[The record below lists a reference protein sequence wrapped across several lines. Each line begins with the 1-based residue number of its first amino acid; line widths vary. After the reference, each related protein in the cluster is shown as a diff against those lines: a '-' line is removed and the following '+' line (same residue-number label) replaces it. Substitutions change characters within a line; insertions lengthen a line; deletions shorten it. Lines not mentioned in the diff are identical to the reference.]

1 MTADVVIAE
10 DEVAI
15 RDFITSALNCEGYEV
30 RPADNGREALIYTVT
45 QAPALV
51 LTDLQ
56 MPLMTGWE
64 LLDNLRRSG
73 LAVPVVLM
81 SAGCDVRAEAE
92 RHHADG
98 FLPKPFELD
107 DLLRTVERF
116 VPTPCP

>member
-1 MTADVVIAE
+1 MTADIIVAE
-10 DEVAI
+10 DEVEI
-15 RDFITSALNCEGYEV
+15 RDFITSALSCEGYTV

-56 MPLMTGWE
+56 MPVMTGWD
-64 LLDNLRRSG
+64 LLSHLRRSG

-81 SAGCDVRAEAE
+81 SAGCDVRTEAE
-92 RHHADG
+92 RHQADG

-107 DLLRTVERF
+107 QLLRTIDRF
-116 VPTPCP
+116 VPNPCP